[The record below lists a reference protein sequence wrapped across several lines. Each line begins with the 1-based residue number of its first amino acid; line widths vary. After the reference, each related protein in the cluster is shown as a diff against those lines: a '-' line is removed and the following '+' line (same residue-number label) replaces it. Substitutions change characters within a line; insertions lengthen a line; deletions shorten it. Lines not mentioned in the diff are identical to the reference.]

1 MRIYCVQPDLK
12 WHDAAANRATCGRM
26 IAAAKPDAG
35 SLIALPET
43 FASGYTTDVAAADDG
58 PDGLTAAWVAETARA
73 TQCWVVAG
81 LVTRDSDGRGRNQA
95 VVCSPA
101 GVEIGR
107 YTKRHLLPVGG
118 EADHYTAG
126 PATPFSFDAAGVRV
140 AVRICYDLRFPE
152 TFRDD
157 AGADL
162 FVVIANWPQAR
173 QDHWL
178 ALLRARAIENQ
189 AFVVGVN
196 RVGSDPNVAY
206 NGHSVVYDFNGD
218 CLLSLYDEAR
228 VDSVALNIVELPTYR
243 RRLPFLADFLAGRG
257 G

>member
-1 MRIYCVQPDLK
+1 MKIYLVQPDLA

-26 IAAAKPDAG
+26 IDAAKPDAG
-35 SLIALPET
+35 SVIALPET

-58 PDGLTAAWVAETARA
+58 ADGLTAAWVAATARA

-81 LVTRDSDGRGRNQA
+81 LVTRDADGRGLNQA

-101 GVEIGR
+101 GAEIGR

-118 EADHYTAG
+118 EADHYAAG
-126 PATPFSFDAAGVRV
+126 PPTPFSFDAAGVRV

-157 AGADL
+157 AGADM
-162 FVVIANWPQAR
+162 FVVIANWPAAR
-173 QDHWL
+173 SKHWL
-178 ALLRARAIENQ
+178 WLLGARAIENQ

-196 RVGSDPNVAY
+196 RVGRDPNVRYDGDSRVFDFA
-206 NGHSVVYDFNGD
+206 GEHLILMHDLPEVTSV
-218 CLLSLYDEAR
+218 SLNLD
-228 VDSVALNIVELPTYR
+228 ALRDYR
-243 RRLPFLADFLAGRG
+243 RKLPFLADFLGGRDV
-257 G
+257 